1 MKVPLK
7 VRRMSVINISGDK
20 APKLD
25 RVSEHWPRSVQQY
38 WRDQE
43 NRQRSLQAK
52 LLSESLR
59 LQGVPRPRKQIF
71 AKRQS
76 FVSPTHTLRV

>member
-1 MKVPLK
+1 
-7 VRRMSVINISGDK
+7 MSVINISGDK

-25 RVSEHWPRSVQQY
+25 RVSEHWPRTIQQY
-38 WRDQE
+38 WLYQE
-43 NRQRSLQAK
+43 NRQKSLQAK

-59 LQGVPRPRKQIF
+59 LQSLPRSRKQIF

-76 FVSPTHTLRV
+76 FVVPCHTVRA

>member
-1 MKVPLK
+1 
-7 VRRMSVINISGDK
+7 MSVINISGDK

-25 RVSEHWPRSVQQY
+25 RVSEHWPRTIQQY

-43 NRQRSLQAK
+43 NRQKSLQAK

-59 LQGVPRPRKQIF
+59 LQSVPRSREQIF

-76 FVSPTHTLRV
+76 FVVPCHTVRA

>member
-1 MKVPLK
+1 
-7 VRRMSVINISGDK
+7 MSVINISGDK

-25 RVSEHWPRSVQQY
+25 RVSEHWPRTIQQY

-43 NRQRSLQAK
+43 NRQNSLQAK

-59 LQGVPRPRKQIF
+59 LQSLPRSRKQIF

-76 FVSPTHTLRV
+76 FVVPCHTVRA

>member
-1 MKVPLK
+1 
-7 VRRMSVINISGDK
+7 MSVINISGDK

-25 RVSEHWPRSVQQY
+25 RVSEHWPRTIQQY
-38 WRDQE
+38 WRYQE
-43 NRQRSLQAK
+43 NRQKSLQAK

-59 LQGVPRPRKQIF
+59 LQSLPRSRKQIF

-76 FVSPTHTLRV
+76 FVVPCHTVRA

>member
-1 MKVPLK
+1 
-7 VRRMSVINISGDK
+7 MSVINISGDK

-25 RVSEHWPRSVQQY
+25 RVSEHWPRTIQQY
-38 WRDQE
+38 WSDQE
-43 NRQRSLQAK
+43 NRQKSLQAK

-59 LQGVPRPRKQIF
+59 LQSLPRSRKQIF

-76 FVSPTHTLRV
+76 FVVPCHTVRA

>member
-1 MKVPLK
+1 
-7 VRRMSVINISGDK
+7 MSVINISGDK

-25 RVSEHWPRSVQQY
+25 RVSEHWPRTIQQY
-38 WRDQE
+38 WRYQE
-43 NRQRSLQAK
+43 NRQKSLQAK

-59 LQGVPRPRKQIF
+59 LQSVPRSCKQIF

-76 FVSPTHTLRV
+76 FVVPCHTVRA

>member
-1 MKVPLK
+1 
-7 VRRMSVINISGDK
+7 MSVINISGDK
-20 APKLD
+20 TPKLD
-25 RVSEHWPRSVQQY
+25 RVSEHWPLTIQQY

-43 NRQRSLQAK
+43 NRQKSLQAK

-59 LQGVPRPRKQIF
+59 LQIVPRSRKQIF

-76 FVSPTHTLRV
+76 FVVPCHTVRA

>member
-1 MKVPLK
+1 
-7 VRRMSVINISGDK
+7 MSVINISGDK

-25 RVSEHWPRSVQQY
+25 RVSEHWPRTIQQY
-38 WRDQE
+38 WRYQE
-43 NRQRSLQAK
+43 SRHKSLQAK

-59 LQGVPRPRKQIF
+59 LQSVPRSRKQIF

-76 FVSPTHTLRV
+76 FVVPCHTVRA

>member
-1 MKVPLK
+1 
-7 VRRMSVINISGDK
+7 MSVINISGDK

-25 RVSEHWPRSVQQY
+25 RVSEHWPRTIQQY
-38 WRDQE
+38 WRYQE
-43 NRQRSLQAK
+43 NRQKSLQAK

-59 LQGVPRPRKQIF
+59 LQSVPRSRKQIF

-76 FVSPTHTLRV
+76 FVVPCHTVRA

>member
-1 MKVPLK
+1 
-7 VRRMSVINISGDK
+7 VIKISGDK

-25 RVSEHWPRSVQQY
+25 RVSEHWPRTIQQY
-38 WRDQE
+38 WRYQE
-43 NRQRSLQAK
+43 NRQKSLQAK

-59 LQGVPRPRKQIF
+59 LQSLPRSRKQIF

-76 FVSPTHTLRV
+76 FVVPCHTVRA